1 MKSVIV
7 IFTRKEIYECSK
19 YHRRFQKNTIQRF
32 LFFLFFFKKR
42 KVGFSVLNILL
53 NPIKG
58 GKSTYNLHIR
68 EKNVCWIIS
77 YLLCGLQRFLSFLL
91 FLYHKKLLF
100 WWRVFLLLFRVK
112 HRTYIVVDLWVHCLT
127 MVGIAQLTNYAF

>member
-19 YHRRFQKNTIQRF
+19 YHRRFQKNTIQR
-32 LFFLFFFKKR
+32 FLFFFKKR

-68 EKNVCWIIS
+68 EKNVC
-77 YLLCGLQRFLSFLL
+77 
-91 FLYHKKLLF
+91 
-100 WWRVFLLLFRVK
+100 
-112 HRTYIVVDLWVHCLT
+112 
-127 MVGIAQLTNYAF
+127 